1 MEVFKI
7 GSTLALAGRFD
18 GRSSSMVREALYTH
32 IDETTDDV
40 VIDLSEVESLDST
53 ALKLLGAASHYLE
66 RGGRHLVL
74 RGCTPAVRRVLTF
87 TRLRRLFQLER
98 QSPRETAAV

>member
-1 MEVFKI
+1 MEIFKL

-18 GRSSSMVREALYTH
+18 GRSTSMVREALYSH
-32 IDETTDDV
+32 IDETADTDV
-40 VIDLSEVESLDST
+40 VLDLSKVESLDTT

-74 RGCTPAVRRVLTF
+74 RGCTPALRRVLMF
-87 TRLRRLFQLER
+87 TRMRRLFQMER
-98 QSPRETAAV
+98 DNVAV